1 MDAREQLRAAGD
13 EYQAVRVSYATAR
26 EHLHPAVVA
35 ALRDGMPQT
44 EVVKLSGLTREY
56 VRRLARKAGIGPGQ

>member
-1 MDAREQLRAAGD
+1 MDTRERLRAAGE

-26 EHLHPAVVA
+26 EHLQPAVVD
-35 ALRDGMPQT
+35 ALRNGVPQH

-56 VRRLARKAGIGPGQ
+56 VRRLARKAGIGPER